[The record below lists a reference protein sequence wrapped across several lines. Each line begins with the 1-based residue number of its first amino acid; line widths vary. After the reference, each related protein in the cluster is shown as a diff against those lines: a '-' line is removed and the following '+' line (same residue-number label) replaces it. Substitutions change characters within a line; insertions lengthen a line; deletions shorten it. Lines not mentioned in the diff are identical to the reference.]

1 VELTE
6 VQKEADSAG
15 RKAIYFG
22 VVALFLAGVFGYALA
37 QLNSGGPE
45 TQSVVVAAENIPSLS
60 HIAVGQLR
68 VVPWPAQS
76 KPKNTFAKPE
86 DVVKTNMIV
95 INGLLAGEPILQE
108 RLSPADRGLGM
119 SQMVEPNMRAFVVQ
133 VLDSVAFADLLHP
146 HAFVDVLATMTMPKS
161 QEVVTKVLLQ
171 NIQVIA
177 VGDSIDV
184 EASKPRDEKGTSQS
198 DDRSRVERHRVVTLL
213 VSLSDLEALTLAS
226 REGKID
232 LALRNDTDTQLV
244 ATPGVSLEQIIGE
257 KRSRAQESSRA
268 AAAAPDPQSAETH
281 SMMPASKSHNSGP
294 QHHRDNGR
302 DNNSGGPAI
311 YKVKH

>member
-1 VELTE
+1 
-6 VQKEADSAG
+6 
-15 RKAIYFG
+15 
-22 VVALFLAGVFGYALA
+22 
-37 QLNSGGPE
+37 
-45 TQSVVVAAENIPSLS
+45 LS
-60 HIAVGQLR
+60 HIAAGQMR

-95 INGLLAGEPILQE
+95 INGLLAGEPILQD

-119 SQMVEPNMRAFVVQ
+119 SQMVEPNMRGFVVQ

-146 HAFVDVLATMTMPKS
+146 HAFVDVLVTLTVTKT

-171 NIQVIA
+171 NIQVLA

-184 EASKPRDEKGTSQS
+184 EASKPRADKGVSQS

-232 LALRNDTDTQLV
+232 LALRNDTDTQVV
-244 ATPGVSLEQIIGE
+244 ATSGVTLEQVIGE
-257 KRSRAQESSRA
+257 KRSRAQESRPA
-268 AAAAPDPQSAETH
+268 AAVPDPQSAETH
-281 SMMPASKSHNSGP
+281 SMMPAAKSHNSGS